1 MPLFGPCRQVVDG
14 LRAQYSA
21 GRASV
26 TFRAASNLLR
36 TRNLLR
42 TGSCSTDGFCRLV
55 HMVAHTFTVVSFRA
69 LFLTAPDGR
78 GLALAFPNIGGPR
91 LRLRFRICAVPERAD
106 SKLRLTFCAK
116 MH

>member
-42 TGSCSTDGFCRLV
+42 TGSCRTDGFCRLV
-55 HMVAHTFTVVSFRA
+55 LIGSHNFSVFSLRSY
-69 LFLTAPDGR
+69 FLTDADGR
-78 GLALAFPNIGGPR
+78 A